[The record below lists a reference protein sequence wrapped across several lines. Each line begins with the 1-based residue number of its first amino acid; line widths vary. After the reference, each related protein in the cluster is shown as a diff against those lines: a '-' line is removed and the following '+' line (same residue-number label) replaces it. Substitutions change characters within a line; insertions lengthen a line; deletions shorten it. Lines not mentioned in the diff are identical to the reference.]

1 MSNAIDMARPA
12 NDSAKNIDG
21 ALAAYVAHIAATH
34 PLFPASKGY
43 AHGVDLGP
51 RFARVWKRLGT
62 QDSRSVVCFVDLATG
77 AIHGAKS
84 WKAAG
89 PATGKFIALAGA

>member
-12 NDSAKNIDG
+12 NDSAKNING

-51 RFARVWKRLGT
+51 RFARVWKSYQG
-62 QDSRSVVCFVDLATG
+62 SRSVVCFVDLATG

-89 PATGKFIALAGA
+89 PATGKFIALVGA